1 MSRQGLYAVIA
12 VLVVVVVGFGIYMY
26 QQQSE
31 PSGVQIELNE
41 QGVSVE
47 AN

>member
-12 VLVVVVVGFGIYMY
+12 VLVVIVAGFGIYMY
-26 QQQSE
+26 QQESE
-31 PSGVQIELNE
+31 PSGIQIELNE